1 MRYPASRD
9 QHRVA
14 WVQLDLVAVINLVE
28 PNREWDDKRQEAAGH
43 ERRPAAAYTQG
54 HGAARTLEARKILP
68 CDGEVTHF
76 SYRFKFSCVGAIMKN
91 TFLPESTWYLVGEE

>member
-1 MRYPASRD
+1 VRYPAGGD

-14 WVQLDLVAVINLVE
+14 RVQLDLVAVINLE
-28 PNREWDDKRQEAAGH
+28 SNREWDGDQLQMGSLGAGRETASSSGEARRAG
-43 ERRPAAAYTQG
+43 
-54 HGAARTLEARKILP
+54 RTFLARKILP

-91 TFLPESTWYLVGEE
+91 TFLPEST